1 MFGLDDKIAALST
14 GDAFL
19 IVIAVAV
26 LLGLRHA
33 TDPDHLT
40 AVSTL
45 VASGEERGPGRA
57 ARLGLAWGFGHA
69 TTLFV
74 FGLPIVLANSY
85 LPDAVQEVAET
96 AVGAMIIVL
105 AVRLLMRW
113 RRGQFHAHTHEHPP
127 ATRHRHLHRRAEPAH
142 AHPHATRAR
151 SPLQAY
157 GIGLIHG
164 TGGSAGVGILL
175 LAAIRDHA
183 LGVAALFVF
192 ALFTAISM
200 SVASATFGYT
210 LSRGPVLRRFVAVAP
225 VMGMLSLAFGA
236 WYALGAVGAVPYS
249 F

>member
-19 IVIAVAV
+19 VVIAVAV

-45 VASGEERGPGRA
+45 VAGGEERGPGRA

-85 LPDAVQEVAET
+85 LPDAVQEAAEV
-96 AVGAMIIVL
+96 AVGVMIVVL
-105 AVRLLMRW
+105 AARLLIRW
-113 RRGQFHAHTHEHPP
+113 RRGHFHAHPHEHPP
-127 ATRHRHLHRRAEPAH
+127 ATRHRHLHKSADRTHGH
-142 AHPHATRAR
+142 AHRTR

-157 GIGLIHG
+157 GVGLVHG
-164 TGGSAGVGILL
+164 IGGSAGVGILL

-200 SVASATFGYT
+200 SIASASFGYT
-210 LSRGPVLRRFVAVAP
+210 LSRGPVLRRFVRVAP

-236 WYALGAVGAVPYS
+236 WYALGALGALPYVL
-249 F
+249 

>member
-74 FGLPIVLANSY
+74 FGLPIVLANNY
-85 LPDAVQEVAET
+85 LPEAAQEAAET
-96 AVGAMIIVL
+96 AVGVMIIVL
-105 AVRLLMRW
+105 AVRLLMKW

-127 ATRHRHLHRRAEPAH
+127 ATRHRHLHRRGGH
-142 AHPHATRAR
+142 GHRTR

-157 GIGLIHG
+157 GIGLVHG

-183 LGVAALFVF
+183 IGVAALFVF

-200 SVASATFGYT
+200 SIASATFGYT

-225 VMGMLSLAFGA
+225 VMGVLSLAFGA
-236 WYALGAVGAVPYS
+236 WYALGAVGAVPYTL
-249 F
+249 

>member
-19 IVIAVAV
+19 IVISVAV

-85 LPDAVQEVAET
+85 LPEPVQQAAET
-96 AVGAMIIVL
+96 LVGVMIIVL
-105 AVRLLMRW
+105 AVRLLLRW
-113 RRGQFHAHTHEHPP
+113 RRG
-127 ATRHRHLHRRAEPAH
+127 HLHPH
-142 AHPHATRAR
+142 TPHPTPRTRNR
-151 SPLQAY
+151 FQAY
-157 GIGLIHG
+157 GIGLVHG
-164 TGGSAGVGILL
+164 MGGSAGVGILL

-183 LGVAALFVF
+183 LGIAALFVF
-192 ALFTAISM
+192 AFFTAISM
-200 SVASATFGYT
+200 SIASATFGYT
-210 LSRGPVLRRFVAVAP
+210 MSRGPVLRRFVRVAP

-236 WYALGAVGAVPYS
+236 WYALGAVGAVPYVL
-249 F
+249 

>member
-69 TTLFV
+69 TTLFL

-85 LPDAVQEVAET
+85 LPEPVQQAAET
-96 AVGAMIIVL
+96 AVGIMIIVL
-105 AVRLLMRW
+105 AVRLLLRW
-113 RRGQFHAHTHEHPP
+113 RHGHFHADHHSSQP
-127 ATRHRHLHRRAEPAH
+127 AK
-142 AHPHATRAR
+142 AR
-151 SPLQAY
+151 SRFQAY
-157 GIGLIHG
+157 GIGLVHG
-164 TGGSAGVGILL
+164 MGGSAGVGILL

-183 LGVAALFVF
+183 LGIAALFVF
-192 ALFTAISM
+192 AFFTAISM
-200 SVASATFGYT
+200 SMASATFGYT
-210 LSRGPVLRRFVAVAP
+210 MSRGPVLRRFVRVAP
-225 VMGMLSLAFGA
+225 VMGLLSLAFGA
-236 WYALGAVGAVPYS
+236 WYALGAVGAVPYVL
-249 F
+249 

>member
-1 MFGLDDKIAALST
+1 MFGLDDKIAALGT

-69 TTLFV
+69 TTLFI

-85 LPDAVQEVAET
+85 LPEPVQQAAET
-96 AVGAMIIVL
+96 AVGVMIIVL
-105 AVRLLMRW
+105 AVRLLMKW
-113 RRGQFHAHTHEHPP
+113 RRGHFHAHTHEHSP
-127 ATRHRHLHRRAEPAH
+127 ATQHRHLHKRDEPAH
-142 AHPHATRAR
+142 AHAHRRTR

-157 GIGLIHG
+157 GVGLVHG
-164 TGGSAGVGILL
+164 MGGSAGVGILL

-192 ALFTAISM
+192 AFFTAISM
-200 SVASATFGYT
+200 SIASASFGYT
-210 LSRGPVLRRFVAVAP
+210 LSRGPVLRRFVALAP
-225 VMGMLSLAFGA
+225 AMGAVSLAFGA
-236 WYALGAVGAVPYS
+236 WYALGAVGAVPYVL
-249 F
+249 

>member
-85 LPDAVQEVAET
+85 LPEPVQQAAET
-96 AVGAMIIVL
+96 LVGVLIIVL
-105 AVRLLMRW
+105 AVRLLLRW
-113 RRGQFHAHTHEHPP
+113 RRG
-127 ATRHRHLHRRAEPAH
+127 HLHPH
-142 AHPHATRAR
+142 TPHPTPRTRNR
-151 SPLQAY
+151 FQAY
-157 GIGLIHG
+157 GIGLVHG
-164 TGGSAGVGILL
+164 MGGSAGVGILL

-183 LGVAALFVF
+183 LGIAALFVF
-192 ALFTAISM
+192 AFFTAISM
-200 SVASATFGYT
+200 SIASATFGYT
-210 LSRGPVLRRFVAVAP
+210 MSRGPVLRRFVRVAP

-236 WYALGAVGAVPYS
+236 WYALGAVGAVPYVL
-249 F
+249 

>member
-57 ARLGLAWGFGHA
+57 ARLGLAWGCGHA
-69 TTLFV
+69 TTLFL

-85 LPDAVQEVAET
+85 LPEPVQQAAET
-96 AVGAMIIVL
+96 AVGIMIIVL
-105 AVRLLMRW
+105 AVRLLLRW
-113 RRGQFHAHTHEHPP
+113 RHGHFHADHHAARP
-127 ATRHRHLHRRAEPAH
+127 AKTRSRF
-142 AHPHATRAR
+142 
-151 SPLQAY
+151 QAY
-157 GIGLIHG
+157 GIGLVHG
-164 TGGSAGVGILL
+164 MGGSAGVGILL

-183 LGVAALFVF
+183 LGIAALFVF
-192 ALFTAISM
+192 AFFTAISM
-200 SVASATFGYT
+200 SMASATFGYT
-210 LSRGPVLRRFVAVAP
+210 MSRGPVLRRFVRVAP

-236 WYALGAVGAVPYS
+236 WYALGAVGAVPYVL
-249 F
+249 

>member
-45 VASGEERGPGRA
+45 VASGEERGAGRA

-74 FGLPIVLANSY
+74 FGLPIVLANNY
-85 LPDAVQEVAET
+85 LPEAVQEAAET
-96 AVGAMIIVL
+96 AVGVMIIVL
-105 AVRLLMRW
+105 AVRLLMKW

-127 ATRHRHLHRRAEPAH
+127 ATRHRHLHRRGGH
-142 AHPHATRAR
+142 GHRTR

-157 GIGLIHG
+157 GIGLVHG

-175 LAAIRDHA
+175 LAAIRDHTI
-183 LGVAALFVF
+183 GVAALFVF

-200 SVASATFGYT
+200 SIASATFGYT
-210 LSRGPVLRRFVAVAP
+210 LSRGPLLRRFVAVAP

-236 WYALGAVGAVPYS
+236 WYALGALGAVPYTL
-249 F
+249 

>member
-85 LPDAVQEVAET
+85 LPEPVQQAAET
-96 AVGAMIIVL
+96 LVGVMIIVL
-105 AVRLLMRW
+105 AVRLLLRW
-113 RRGQFHAHTHEHPP
+113 RRG
-127 ATRHRHLHRRAEPAH
+127 HLHPH
-142 AHPHATRAR
+142 TPHPTPRTRNR
-151 SPLQAY
+151 FQAY
-157 GIGLIHG
+157 GIGLVHG
-164 TGGSAGVGILL
+164 MGGSAGVGILL

-183 LGVAALFVF
+183 LGIAALFVF
-192 ALFTAISM
+192 AFFTAISM
-200 SVASATFGYT
+200 SIASATFGYT
-210 LSRGPVLRRFVAVAP
+210 MSRGPVLRRFVRVAP

-236 WYALGAVGAVPYS
+236 WYALGAVGAVPYVL
-249 F
+249 

>member
-85 LPDAVQEVAET
+85 LPEPVQQAAET
-96 AVGAMIIVL
+96 AVGVMIIVL
-105 AVRLLMRW
+105 AVRLLLRW
-113 RRGQFHAHTHEHPP
+113 RRG
-127 ATRHRHLHRRAEPAH
+127 HLHPH
-142 AHPHATRAR
+142 TPHPTPRTRNR
-151 SPLQAY
+151 FQAY
-157 GIGLIHG
+157 GIGLVHG
-164 TGGSAGVGILL
+164 MGGSAGVGILL

-183 LGVAALFVF
+183 LGIAALFVF
-192 ALFTAISM
+192 AFFTAISM
-200 SVASATFGYT
+200 SIASATFGYT
-210 LSRGPVLRRFVAVAP
+210 MSRGPVLRRFVRVAP

-236 WYALGAVGAVPYS
+236 WYALGAVGAVPYVL
-249 F
+249 